1 MKFYMI
7 YPNQFAVG
15 MKPIGISMLAAV
27 LKRSGHMFRLFDT
40 TQFEVDSAVNNND
53 IGTSRLEYRKLTNP
67 ERLPA
72 KQEVTSQ
79 ELLGIL
85 CEDIRNFGP
94 DMIGLSAL
102 TDDYALGVFMLRH
115 VKATFPQIPTIVGG
129 IHATVDPEGVIEE
142 ACVDAICRGEGEE
155 TLLEIADAFDA
166 GKSWNNIRNLRVKH
180 NGHVIK
186 NDLRPLIHS
195 LDELPYLDWSI
206 YGEHAFY
213 KPYEGRV
220 YRYGDFLLARGCL
233 YKCSYCINVHLQEMY
248 GIEGFHRTKGFERA
262 IAEMKYLKNEWNL
275 EFVKFWDETFLIMPE
290 SRIEALAEA
299 YRAEIGLP
307 FIIETTA
314 ESINPR
320 TAKLLQKMGCVSAS
334 VGLETGNADMR
345 QKVLVKKTADAKY
358 ERAFALLRQHN
369 IRSSSFNML
378 ALPFETKE
386 GILSTVSLNKK
397 FKTDAQS
404 VGTFFP
410 YKGTPIR
417 QQCIEWGLLDP
428 EEQDR
433 WERQYAVNRIS
444 LTRGQSILKNPHLT
458 PEEYLHLRDH
468 FCMYVELPEA
478 LWPLIDLCR
487 GDGEPVRQLRATLC
501 EIAYRKRFEG
511 LELSDNGAGGPQPV
525 VEVEPAGQARPPSG
539 WSSSCAR

>member
-7 YPNQFAVG
+7 YPNQFAIG
-15 MKPIGISMLAAV
+15 TKPIGISMLAAV
-27 LKRSGHMFRLFDT
+27 LKRAGHTFRLFDT
-40 TQFEVDSAVNNND
+40 TQFSVDTALNNND
-53 IGTSRLEYRKLTNP
+53 IGTSRLEYRKPTNS
-67 ERLPA
+67 ECLPP

-79 ELLGIL
+79 ELVEIL
-85 CEDIRNFGP
+85 SEDIRSFGP
-94 DMIGLSAL
+94 EMIGLSAL
-102 TDDYALGVFMLRH
+102 TDDYALGRLMLFHAR
-115 VKATFPQIPTIVGG
+115 TMFPRIPTIVGG
-129 IHATVDPEGVIEE
+129 IHATVDPDGVIGEP
-142 ACVDAICRGEGEE
+142 CVDAVCRGEGEE
-155 TLLEIADAFDA
+155 TLLEIADRFDR
-166 GKSWNNIRNLRVKH
+166 GRSWNDIRNLWVKH
-180 NGHVIK
+180 NGRVIK
-186 NDLRPLIHS
+186 NELRPLISS
-195 LDELPYLDWSI
+195 LDGLPYLDWSI
-206 YGEHAFY
+206 YPASAFF

-233 YKCSYCINVHLQEMY
+233 YKCSYCINVHLQGMY
-248 GIEGFHRTKGFERA
+248 GTEGFHRDKGPERA
-262 IAEMKYLKNEWNL
+262 IAEMKYLKKEWQL
-275 EFVKFWDETFLIMPE
+275 EFVKFWDETFLMMSE
-290 SRIEALAEA
+290 SRLEMLAEA
-299 YRAEIGLP
+299 YPAEVGLP

-320 TAKLLQKMGCVSAS
+320 TVKLLQKMGCVSAS
-334 VGLETGNADMR
+334 VGLETGDADMR

-433 WERQYAVNRIS
+433 WEREYAVNRIS

-487 GDGEPVRQLRATLC
+487 GDGESVRQLRATLC

-525 VEVEPAGQARPPSG
+525 VEVDPAGQARLPSG